1 MIVGS
6 ANSLF
11 LCFLVFFLV
20 LQDRDFTASEGGS
33 ILGISSE
40 NKDTQK
46 ETYCVA
52 VWNLYVFN
60 SFALALPQGFSNL
73 I

>member
-1 MIVGS
+1 MS
-6 ANSLF
+6 QA
-11 LCFLVFFLV
+11 
-20 LQDRDFTASEGGS
+20 
-33 ILGISSE
+33 SSE
-40 NKDTQK
+40 SNDAQK
-46 ETYCVA
+46 ETYSVA